1 MFCVCARRAR
11 GFTLVELLVVIA
23 IIGILIALL
32 LPAVQAAREAA
43 RRSNCTNNLKQ
54 LGLALHNYEQVA
66 KQFPPAAVYLGPA
79 GSAPGVLPPATENG
93 RDGNFGATWVTM
105 LLPYFEQKNL
115 ADKYDS
121 RLLARSGNATTPNSM
136 VTQTMIPALICP
148 SIGRIDAG
156 WRLTQDFDGFAK
168 GTYGACTGAGRMLRI
183 VDFNNRTLKGTFQPW
198 AQYGAAFADIRDG
211 TSNVIITSEIVPV
224 NSGGDSRGAW
234 GFFPG
239 PLFCGTAVCGGVT
252 RVFTPNSKTYWDC
265 APYALNDNTNQN
277 INERDDPDA
286 TQDGGQGARGYHPG
300 GVLAGIGDASVRFIS
315 ETIDQTVY
323 LGALAIQDGNS
334 ISLP

>member
-1 MFCVCARRAR
+1 MFSVRARRAR

-54 LGLALHNYEQVA
+54 LGLALHNYEQMS
-66 KQFPPAAVYLGPA
+66 KQLPPGAIYLGP
-79 GSAPGVLPPATENG
+79 PGTLPGTMPPATENG
-93 RDGNFGATWVTM
+93 RDNNFGATWVTM
-105 LLPYFEQKNL
+105 LLPYFEQKTL

-121 RLLARSGNATTPNSM
+121 RFLARTGNATTPNSM
-136 VTQTMIPALICP
+136 VTQTIIPTLICP
-148 SIGRIDAG
+148 SLGQMSVN

-168 GTYGACTGAGRMLRI
+168 GTYGACTGGGRMLRI
-183 VDFNNRTLKGTFQPW
+183 ADYNNKALKGAFQPW
-198 AQYGAAFADIRDG
+198 AQYGAQFAEIRDG
-211 TSNVIITSEIVPV
+211 TSNVIITSEIVPI
-224 NSGGDSRGAW
+224 NNGGDSRGAW
-234 GFFPG
+234 GFFSG
-239 PLFCGTAVCGGVT
+239 PLFSGTAVCGGVT
-252 RVFTPNSKTYWDC
+252 RIFTPNSKTYWDC
-265 APYALNDNTNQN
+265 APYAVNDNTNQN

-286 TQDGGQGARGYHPG
+286 TQDGGQGARSYHPG

-323 LGALAIQDGNS
+323 LNALAIQDGNS
-334 ISLP
+334 VTLP